1 MTSTNVQLHNPSI
14 VLFEDEPIIELDLIR
29 KFNRWGYE
37 TVLTADQIDENDDL
51 SDLSNCI
58 IICNLR
64 LSNGWVTQE
73 TFDILANTG
82 LPKIILTG
90 LSDTSLQGVDWD
102 QRHISFVYKP
112 FTSHQLKTALDAIC
126 HS

>member
-1 MTSTNVQLHNPSI
+1 MTSTNVRLHNPSI

-37 TVLTADQIDENDDL
+37 TVLTADQIDENNEL

-64 LSNGWVTQE
+64 LSNGWVSQE

-82 LPKIILTG
+82 LPKVILTG
-90 LSDTSLQGVDWD
+90 LSDTSLQGVDWN
-102 QRHISFVYKP
+102 QQHISFVYKP
-112 FTSHQLKTALDAIC
+112 YTSHQLKTALDTIC